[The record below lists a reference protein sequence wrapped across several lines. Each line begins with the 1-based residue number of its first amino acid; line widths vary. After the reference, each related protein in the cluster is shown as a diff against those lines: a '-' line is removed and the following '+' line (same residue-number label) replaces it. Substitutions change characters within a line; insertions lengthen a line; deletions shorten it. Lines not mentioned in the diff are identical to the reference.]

1 MNFEQALCYRTGVRL
16 IRSLICLPL
25 LISTARAEWS
35 YFRSGPVEVWTDAGD
50 KTARSTL
57 ATFDQVRYW
66 TARVLGRDEIN
77 PLWPVRILV
86 LKKRGDLNTPEITL
100 KRDAYTAVLGDK
112 EDVPAEWLAGY
123 AAILL
128 RDDAR
133 PMPTHIEAGII
144 SLLSTLEVSGSRT
157 IIGKPI
163 AKPDRDWG
171 RAHLFIVNPEYSGRS
186 RVFFGNLQQGAPFDT
201 AYRNAFEKTEKEM
214 EAEVD
219 RYLAAGSFEPQ
230 HTSGKP
236 LDPERDYRE
245 RPGDEKRAR
254 ILLADIT
261 GDTAAYR
268 AVLNES
274 DGDPDA
280 FEGAGMFLEATQKGS
295 ESARAWYRYAI
306 SEKDP
311 LKAQPALRKAMELN
325 PRWAE
330 PHAYWASL
338 ETDAGR
344 KVPPLQKACELA
356 PRNLEYW
363 TTLAQAQTDA
373 KDFNGAARSWRS
385 ALFAAPDEATRTR
398 IAAQREAY
406 EKQRYDLEA
415 AERRRQEEER
425 QRELEHLK
433 QEALAKIREAEKQ
446 ANAGTAPAGSGGKPV
461 EWWDGPKAEVTVT
474 GTLQRIECGRVARWH
489 VAVQAGKPQIFTV
502 PDPRKIAIIGSQ
514 QVMLGCGAQRPPRKV
529 RVEATKTNEV
539 LTVEFLP

>member
-1 MNFEQALCYRTGVRL
+1 MKSEQALWYRTGVRL
-16 IRSLICLPL
+16 IRGLICLAV

-35 YFRSGPVEVWTDAGD
+35 YFRSGPVEVWTDADG

-57 ATFDQVRYW
+57 ASLDQLRYW

-86 LKKRGDLNTPEITL
+86 LKKGGAPNTPGITL
-100 KRDAYTAVLGDK
+100 KRDAYTAVLRDK
-112 EDVPAEWLAGY
+112 EEVPAAWMAEY

-133 PMPTHIEAGII
+133 PMPSHIEAGIVR
-144 SLLSTLEVSGSRT
+144 LLSTLEANGSRT
-157 IIGKPI
+157 IIGKPV
-163 AKPDRDWG
+163 AKPDRDFA

-236 LDPERDYRE
+236 LNPERDYRE
-245 RPGDEKRAR
+245 RPGEEKRAR
-254 ILLADIT
+254 ILLADVS
-261 GDTAAYR
+261 GDAAAYR
-268 AVLNES
+268 AILNG
-274 DGDPDA
+274 DGADPDA

-306 SEKDP
+306 SEKEP
-311 LKAQPALRKAMELN
+311 SKAQPALRKAMELN

-363 TTLAQAQTDA
+363 AALAQAQTDA
-373 KDFNGAARSWRS
+373 RDFDGAARSWRS
-385 ALFAAPDEATRTR
+385 ALFAAPDETTRAR
-398 IAAQREAY
+398 IAARREAY
-406 EKQRYDLEA
+406 EKQRFDLEA

-425 QRELEHLK
+425 ARELDQLK
-433 QEALAKIREAEKQ
+433 QEALAKIRKAEEQ
-446 ANAGTAPAGSGGKPV
+446 ANAGNAPGAPGGKPV

-489 VAVQAGKPQIFTV
+489 VTAEAGKPQVFTV
-502 PDPRKIAIIGSQ
+502 ADPGKIAIIGSQ
-514 QVMLGCGAQRPPRKV
+514 QVTLGCGPQRPPRKV
-529 RVEATKTNEV
+529 RVEAAKTNEV